1 MPGTHKHERRPE
13 WRGGATGV
21 FLVPHPDTPRAA
33 VAAIAVEA
41 TRPAPGRLTLRYI
54 LTGDVSALRLPPS
67 SPQQRTDDLWKHTC
81 FEAFVLCPPGPA
93 YRELNLDP
101 STRWAAYRFDACRQ
115 GMALADIPEPQIT
128 VTTSPDRLDLQAMIT
143 LDLPPT
149 ALWRLGL
156 SAVIEET
163 SGRLSYWALA
173 HPSGRP
179 DFHHADCFTLEL
191 PDTDPS

>member
-1 MPGTHKHERRPE
+1 
-13 WRGGATGV
+13 
-21 FLVPHPDTPRAA
+21 
-33 VAAIAVEA
+33 
-41 TRPAPGRLTLRYI
+41 
-54 LTGDVSALRLPPS
+54 
-67 SPQQRTDDLWKHTC
+67 
-81 FEAFVLCPPGPA
+81 
-93 YRELNLDP
+93 
-101 STRWAAYRFDACRQ
+101 
-115 GMALADIPEPQIT
+115 MALADIPEPQIT